1 MIDENG
7 FIKPDAEETEQL
19 DISTIAEGSVTP
31 EAPPDVQGCGTPLP
45 KTFPRT
51 FSQSEGRFP
60 PAVSAYDAP
69 IPPSQPAA
77 KPSNPGR
84 VFLVW
89 GLIIGLLLGSVL
101 GGILGNYVVMSNPGT
116 FPWAR
121 TVSTTYPGTTSSGI
135 TVVTTEEQ
143 AVENAVK
150 IASPAVVQINIT
162 SVSQNPFGFSYGQ
175 QEGLGSG
182 FIITSDGYV
191 LTNNHVVENA
201 TKITVVLKDGR
212 EFRGQVVGTDATSD
226 VAVVKISGTN
236 LPTVE
241 LGDSSTLSVGQKV
254 IAIGNPYG
262 LSQTVTT
269 GVISALERNVQ
280 ASQTETLVGV
290 VQTDAAINPGN
301 SGGPLV
307 DLSGRVVGMNTMI
320 YQNAQGLGFSVSVN
334 TVRKVYDAIIKNGK
348 VTWPALGIQG
358 ATLTTSI
365 VDQYNLK
372 ASQGVYV
379 VQITSGSGAEVAGLK
394 AGDVIT
400 AIDDKPMT
408 TIDGVLGYIRSKN
421 VGDTVQVVVDRSG
434 STKTFAVTLKA
445 LGQ

>member
-19 DISTIAEGSVTP
+19 DTSTTAEGYVTP
-31 EAPPDVQGCGTPLP
+31 ETPPTVPVHISP
-45 KTFPRT
+45 
-51 FSQSEGRFP
+51 SP
-60 PAVSAYDAP
+60 PA
-69 IPPSQPAA
+69 QPLR
-77 KPSNPGR
+77 PSNPSR
-84 VFLVW
+84 VLLVW

-101 GGILGNYVVMSNPGT
+101 GGIAGNYIVMKNPGT

-121 TVSTTYPGTTSSGI
+121 TISTAYPAQTSSSGTTI
-135 TVVTTEEQ
+135 VTTEEQ
-143 AVENAVK
+143 AIENAVK
-150 IASPAVVQINIT
+150 VASPAVVQINIT
-162 SVSQNPFGFSYGQ
+162 SVSQNPFGFSSGQ

-212 EFRGQVVGTDATSD
+212 EFRGQVVGTDSTSD

-241 LGDSSTLSVGQKV
+241 LGDSSTLTVGQRV

-348 VTWPALGIQG
+348 ITWPALGIQG

-372 ASQGVYV
+372 VSQGVYV
-379 VQITSGSGAEVAGLK
+379 VQITSGSGAEAAGLK
-394 AGDVIT
+394 AGDVVT
-400 AIDDKPMT
+400 TIDDKPMT

-434 STKTFAVTLKA
+434 TAKTFSVTLKA

>member
-1 MIDENG
+1 MIDESG
-7 FIKPDAEETEQL
+7 FIKPDAEETEHP
-19 DISTIAEGSVTP
+19 DTSRTVEGDVAPQTP
-31 EAPPDVQGCGTPLP
+31 PTVQEYSAPLP
-45 KTFPRT
+45 
-51 FSQSEGRFP
+51 P
-60 PAVSAYDAP
+60 P
-69 IPPSQPAA
+69 QPART
-77 KPSNPGR
+77 SNPGR
-84 VFLVW
+84 VLLVW

-121 TVSTTYPGTTSSGI
+121 TVSTTYPVGTSGSGTTI
-135 TVVTTEEQ
+135 VTTEEQ
-143 AVENAVK
+143 AIENAVK

-162 SVSQNPFGFSYGQ
+162 SVSQNPFGFSSGT

-201 TKITVVLKDGR
+201 TKITVMLKDGR
-212 EFRGQVVGTDATSD
+212 EFSGQVVGTDATSD
-226 VAVVKISGTN
+226 IAVVKISGTN
-236 LPTVE
+236 LPPVE
-241 LGDSSTLSVGQKV
+241 LGDSSALTVGQKV

-280 ASQTETLVGV
+280 ASATETLVGV

-320 YQNAQGLGFSVSVN
+320 YQDAQGLGFSVSVN
-334 TVRKVYDAIIKNGK
+334 TAKKVYDAIIKNGK

-365 VDQYNLK
+365 AQQYNLK
-372 ASQGVYV
+372 VSHGVYI
-379 VQITSGSGAEVAGLK
+379 VQITSGSGAQDVGLK
-394 AGDVIT
+394 VGDVIT

-408 TIDGVLGYIRSKN
+408 TIDGVLSYIRSRN
-421 VGDTVQVVVDRSG
+421 VGDTVQVVADRNG
-434 STKTFAVTLKA
+434 TTKTFSVILKA
-445 LGQ
+445 LG

>member
-7 FIKPDAEETEQL
+7 FIKPDPEEAQNL
-19 DISTIAEGSVTP
+19 DTSNTVEGYVTP
-31 EAPPDVQGCGTPLP
+31 ETPPTVPAYSSLLP
-45 KTFPRT
+45 
-51 FSQSEGRFP
+51 
-60 PAVSAYDAP
+60 
-69 IPPSQPAA
+69 QPQ
-77 KPSNPGR
+77 PVRRSSSGR
-84 VFLVW
+84 VLLVW

-121 TVSTTYPGTTSSGI
+121 TVSATYPVGTSSSSTTI
-135 TVVTTEEQ
+135 VTTEEQ
-143 AVENAVK
+143 AIENAVK

-162 SVSQNPFGFSYGQ
+162 SVSQNPFGFSSGT

-201 TKITVVLKDGR
+201 TKITVMLKDGR
-212 EFRGQVVGTDATSD
+212 EFSGQVVGTDTTSD
-226 VAVVKISGTN
+226 VAVVKINGTN
-236 LPTVE
+236 LPTVQ
-241 LGDSSTLSVGQKV
+241 LGDSSTLTVGQKV

-280 ASQTETLVGV
+280 ASATENLVGV

-320 YQNAQGLGFSVSVN
+320 YQDAQGLGFSVSIN
-334 TVRKVYDAIIKNGK
+334 TAKKVYDAIIKDGK
-348 VTWPALGIQG
+348 ITWPALGIQG

-365 VDQYNLK
+365 AQQYNVK
-372 ASQGVYV
+372 ASQGVYI
-379 VQITSGSGAEVAGLK
+379 VQITSGSGAETAGLK

-400 AIDDKPMT
+400 AIDEKPMT
-408 TIDGVLGYIRSKN
+408 TIDGVLSYIRSRN
-421 VGDTVQVVVDRSG
+421 VGDTVQVVADRG
-434 STKTFAVTLKA
+434 GTTKTFSVILKP
-445 LGQ
+445 LG

>member
-7 FIKPDAEETEQL
+7 FIKPDAEETEHP
-19 DISTIAEGSVTP
+19 DTSNTVESYVTP
-31 EAPPDVQGCGTPLP
+31 ETP
-45 KTFPRT
+45 PRT
-51 FSQSEGRFP
+51 FSQSEGHFP
-60 PAVSAYDAP
+60 PTIQGYST
-69 IPPSQPAA
+69 PSPQPARR
-77 KPSNPGR
+77 SNSGR

-121 TVSTTYPGTTSSGI
+121 TVSATYPVGTSGSGTTI
-135 TVVTTEEQ
+135 VTTEEQ
-143 AVENAVK
+143 AIENAVK

-162 SVSQNPFGFSYGQ
+162 SVSQNPFGFSSGGT

-201 TKITVVLKDGR
+201 TKITVMLKDGR
-212 EFRGQVVGTDATSD
+212 EFSGQVVGTDTTSD

-241 LGDSSTLSVGQKV
+241 LGDSSTLTVGQKV

-280 ASQTETLVGV
+280 ASATETLVGV

-307 DLSGRVVGMNTMI
+307 DLSGRVVGINTMI
-320 YQNAQGLGFSVSVN
+320 YQDAQGLGFSVSVN
-334 TVRKVYDAIIKNGK
+334 TAKKVYDAIIKNGK

-365 VDQYNLK
+365 AQQYNLK
-372 ASQGVYV
+372 VSHGVYI
-379 VQITSGSGAEVAGLK
+379 VQMTSGSGAEAAGLK

-400 AIDDKPMT
+400 TIDDKPMT
-408 TIDGVLGYIRSKN
+408 TIDGVLSYIRSKN
-421 VGDTVQVVVDRSG
+421 VGDTVQVVADRG
-434 STKTFAVTLKA
+434 GTTKTFSVILKA
-445 LGQ
+445 LG

>member
-7 FIKPDAEETEQL
+7 FIKPDPEEAQNL
-19 DISTIAEGSVTP
+19 DTSNTVEGYVTP
-31 EAPPDVQGCGTPLP
+31 ETPPTVPAYSSLLP
-45 KTFPRT
+45 
-51 FSQSEGRFP
+51 
-60 PAVSAYDAP
+60 
-69 IPPSQPAA
+69 QPQ
-77 KPSNPGR
+77 PVRRSSSGR
-84 VFLVW
+84 VLLVW

-121 TVSTTYPGTTSSGI
+121 TVSATYPVGTSSSSTTI
-135 TVVTTEEQ
+135 VTTEEQ
-143 AVENAVK
+143 AIENAVK

-162 SVSQNPFGFSYGQ
+162 SVSQNPFGFSSGT

-201 TKITVVLKDGR
+201 TKITVMLKDGR
-212 EFRGQVVGTDATSD
+212 EFSGQVVGTDTTSD
-226 VAVVKISGTN
+226 VAVVKINGTN
-236 LPTVE
+236 LPTVQ
-241 LGDSSTLSVGQKV
+241 LGDSSTLTVGQKV

-280 ASQTETLVGV
+280 ASATENLVGV

-320 YQNAQGLGFSVSVN
+320 YQDAQGLGFSVSIN
-334 TVRKVYDAIIKNGK
+334 TAKKVYDAIIKDGK
-348 VTWPALGIQG
+348 ITWPALGIQG

-365 VDQYNLK
+365 AQQYNVK
-372 ASQGVYV
+372 ASQGVYI
-379 VQITSGSGAEVAGLK
+379 VQITSGSGAETAGLK

-408 TIDGVLGYIRSKN
+408 TIDGVLSYIRSRN
-421 VGDTVQVVVDRSG
+421 VGDTVQVVADRG
-434 STKTFAVTLKA
+434 GTTKTFSVILKP
-445 LGQ
+445 LG

>member
-7 FIKPDAEETEQL
+7 FIKPDAEETQHA
-19 DISTIAEGSVTP
+19 DTPDTVEGYVTP
-31 EAPPDVQGCGTPLP
+31 ETPPT
-45 KTFPRT
+45 TS
-51 FSQSEGRFP
+51 SQSEGSLPRDTQGYGTLSP
-60 PAVSAYDAP
+60 EPRPAAP
-69 IPPSQPAA
+69 LYSPPSPQPQ
-77 KPSNPGR
+77 PVRQSNPGR

-89 GLIIGLLLGSVL
+89 GLIIGMLLGGVV
-101 GGILGNYVVMSNPGT
+101 GGIAGNYIVMKNPST

-121 TVSTTYPGTTSSGI
+121 TVSTTSPGTTTSGLTI
-135 TVVTTEEQ
+135 VTTEEQ
-143 AVENAVK
+143 AIENAVK
-150 IASPAVVQINIT
+150 VASPAVVQINIT
-162 SVSQNPFGFSYGQ
+162 SVSQNPFGFSSGT

-212 EFRGQVVGTDATSD
+212 EFRGQVIGTDATSD
-226 VAVVKISGTN
+226 VAVVKISGTD

-241 LGDSSTLSVGQKV
+241 LGDSSTLTVGQRV

-280 ASQTETLVGV
+280 ASATETLVGV

-348 VTWPALGIQG
+348 ITWPALGIQG

-372 ASQGVYV
+372 VSQGVYV
-379 VQITSGSGAEVAGLK
+379 VQITSGSGAEAAGLK

-408 TIDGVLGYIRSKN
+408 TIDGVLGYVRSRN
-421 VGDTVQVVVDRSG
+421 VGDTVQVVVNRAG
-434 STKTFAVTLKA
+434 TTKTFSVTLKA
-445 LGQ
+445 LSQ

>member
-1 MIDENG
+1 MWQAPLLQVRRYDMIDENG
-7 FIKPDAEETEQL
+7 FIKPDAKETEQL
-19 DISTIAEGSVTP
+19 DTSNTVEGYVTP
-31 EAPPDVQGCGTPLP
+31 ETPPTVPAYSTPFPLP
-45 KTFPRT
+45 
-51 FSQSEGRFP
+51 
-60 PAVSAYDAP
+60 
-69 IPPSQPAA
+69 QPAA
-77 KPSNPGR
+77 RPSNPGR
-84 VFLVW
+84 VLLVW

-121 TVSTTYPGTTSSGI
+121 TVSTAYPRTTGSGTTI
-135 TVVTTEEQ
+135 VTTEEQ
-143 AVENAVK
+143 AIENAVK
-150 IASPAVVQINIT
+150 VASPAVVQINIT
-162 SVSQNPFGFSYGQ
+162 SVSQNPFGFSSGQ
-175 QEGLGSG
+175 QDGLGSG

-201 TKITVVLKDGR
+201 TKITVMLKDGR

-236 LPTVE
+236 LPMVQ
-241 LGDSSTLSVGQKV
+241 LGDSSMLTVGQKV

-280 ASQTETLVGV
+280 VSQTETLVGV

-307 DLSGRVVGMNTMI
+307 DLSGRVVGINTII

-334 TVRKVYDAIIKNGK
+334 TARKVYDAIIKDGK

-365 VDQYNLK
+365 VDQYSLK
-372 ASQGVYV
+372 VSQGVYI
-379 VQITSGSGAEVAGLK
+379 VQITSGSGAQAAGLK

-408 TIDGVLGYIRSKN
+408 TIDGVLGYIRSRN
-421 VGDTVQVVVDRSG
+421 VGDTVQVVADRKG
-434 STKTFAVTLKA
+434 TTKTFAVTLKA
-445 LGQ
+445 LNQ

>member
-7 FIKPDAEETEQL
+7 FIKPDAEETEHP
-19 DISTIAEGSVTP
+19 DTSNTVEGYITP
-31 EAPPDVQGCGTPLP
+31 ETPPTVQGYSTPL
-45 KTFPRT
+45 
-51 FSQSEGRFP
+51 
-60 PAVSAYDAP
+60 
-69 IPPSQPAA
+69 PPSQPTR
-77 KPSNPGR
+77 PSNPGR
-84 VFLVW
+84 VLLVW

-121 TVSTTYPGTTSSGI
+121 TVSTTYPGTSSSGTTI
-135 TVVTTEEQ
+135 VTTEEQ
-143 AVENAVK
+143 AIENAVK

-162 SVSQNPFGFSYGQ
+162 SVSQNPFGFSSGQ

-201 TKITVVLKDGR
+201 TKITVMLKDGR
-212 EFRGQVVGTDATSD
+212 EFRGQVVGTDSTSD

-236 LPTVE
+236 LPTVQ
-241 LGDSSTLSVGQKV
+241 LGDSSTLTVGQKV

-262 LSQTVTT
+262 LSQTVTA
-269 GVISALERNVQ
+269 GVVSALERNIQ
-280 ASQTETLVGV
+280 ASQSETLMGV

-301 SGGPLV
+301 SGGPLI
-307 DLSGRVVGMNTMI
+307 DLSGHVIGINTMI

-334 TVRKVYDAIIKNGK
+334 TAKKVYDAIIKNGK

-365 VDQYNLK
+365 TEQYNLK
-372 ASQGVYV
+372 VSQGVYI
-379 VQITSGSGAEVAGLK
+379 VQITSGSGAQAAGLK

-400 AIDDKPMT
+400 AIDGKSMT
-408 TIDGVLGYIRSKN
+408 TIDGVLTYIRSRS
-421 VGDTVQVVVDRSG
+421 VGDTVQVVVDRNG
-434 STKTFAVTLKA
+434 TTETFSVTLKA
-445 LGQ
+445 LSQ

>member
-1 MIDENG
+1 MWQAHLLQVRRYDMIDENS
-7 FIKPDAEETEQL
+7 FIKADAEETEQL
-19 DISTIAEGSVTP
+19 DTSTTVEGYVTP
-31 EAPPDVQGCGTPLP
+31 EAPPETP
-45 KTFPRT
+45 
-51 FSQSEGRFP
+51 SQSEEHFP
-60 PAVSAYDAP
+60 PAVSAYSTPAP
-69 IPPSQPAA
+69 SPQPAA
-77 KPSNPGR
+77 MPSNPGR

-121 TVSTTYPGTTSSGI
+121 TVSTTYPGTIGSGI
-135 TVVTTEEQ
+135 TIVTTEEQ
-143 AVENAVK
+143 AIENAVRV
-150 IASPAVVQINIT
+150 ASPAVVQINIT

-175 QEGLGSG
+175 QEDLGSG

-212 EFRGQVVGTDATSD
+212 EFRGQVVGTDSTSD

-241 LGDSSTLSVGQKV
+241 LGDSSALTVGQKV

-365 VDQYNLK
+365 VDQYSLK
-372 ASQGVYV
+372 VSQGVYI
-379 VQITSGSGAEVAGLK
+379 VQITAGSGAQAAGLK

-408 TIDGVLGYIRSKN
+408 TIDGVLGYIRSRN
-421 VGDTVQVVVDRSG
+421 VGDTVQVATDRKG
-434 STKTFAVTLKA
+434 TTKTFSVTLRA

>member
-1 MIDENG
+1 MWQVHLLQVRRYDMIDENG

-19 DISTIAEGSVTP
+19 DISNTVEGYVTP
-31 EAPPDVQGCGTPLP
+31 EAPAGAP
-45 KTFPRT
+45 
-51 FSQSEGRFP
+51 SQSEEHFSP
-60 PAVSAYDAP
+60 TVSAFSTP
-69 IPPSQPAA
+69 TPPPQPVAI
-77 KPSNPGR
+77 PSNPGR

-121 TVSTTYPGTTSSGI
+121 TVSMTNPGTIGSGI
-135 TVVTTEEQ
+135 TIVTTEEQ
-143 AVENAVK
+143 AIENAVK
-150 IASPAVVQINIT
+150 VASPAVVQINIT

-212 EFRGQVVGTDATSD
+212 EFRGQVVGTDSTSD

-241 LGDSSTLSVGQKV
+241 LGDSSALTVGQKV

-365 VDQYNLK
+365 VDQYSLK
-372 ASQGVYV
+372 VSQGVYV
-379 VQITSGSGAEVAGLK
+379 VQITAGSGAQAAGLK
-394 AGDVIT
+394 TGDVIT

-408 TIDGVLGYIRSKN
+408 TIDGVLGYIRSRS
-421 VGDTVQVVVDRSG
+421 VGDTVQVIVDRSG
-434 STKTFAVTLKA
+434 TAKTFSVTLKA
-445 LGQ
+445 LSQ

>member
-7 FIKPDAEETEQL
+7 FIQPDAEETEHP
-19 DISTIAEGSVTP
+19 DTSNTVEGYVTP
-31 EAPPDVQGCGTPLP
+31 ETPPTAPVYSSPLP
-45 KTFPRT
+45 PPQPPR
-51 FSQSEGRFP
+51 
-60 PAVSAYDAP
+60 
-69 IPPSQPAA
+69 
-77 KPSNPGR
+77 PSNPGR

-101 GGILGNYVVMSNPGT
+101 GGIAGNYIVMSNPGT

-121 TVSTTYPGTTSSGI
+121 TVLTTYPVGTSSPSTTI
-135 TVVTTEEQ
+135 VTTEEQ
-143 AVENAVK
+143 AIENAVK

-162 SVSQNPFGFSYGQ
+162 SVSQNPFGFSSGT

-241 LGDSSTLSVGQKV
+241 LGDSSTLTVGQKV

-320 YQNAQGLGFSVSVN
+320 YQDAQGLGFSVSVN

-348 VTWPALGIQG
+348 ITWPALGIQG

-372 ASQGVYV
+372 VSQGVYV

-408 TIDGVLGYIRSKN
+408 TIDGVLSYIRSKN
-421 VGDTVQVVVDRSG
+421 VGDTVQVVADRNG
-434 STKTFAVTLKA
+434 TTKTFSVILKA
-445 LGQ
+445 LG

>member
-1 MIDENG
+1 MIDENS
-7 FIKPDAEETEQL
+7 FIKADAEETEQL
-19 DISTIAEGSVTP
+19 DTSTTVQSYVTP
-31 EAPPDVQGCGTPLP
+31 EAPPDNP
-45 KTFPRT
+45 
-51 FSQSEGRFP
+51 SQSEEHFP
-60 PAVSAYDAP
+60 PAVSAYSTPAP
-69 IPPSQPAA
+69 SPQPAA
-77 KPSNPGR
+77 MPSNPGR

-121 TVSTTYPGTTSSGI
+121 TVSTTYPGTTGSGI
-135 TVVTTEEQ
+135 TIVTTEEQ
-143 AVENAVK
+143 AIENAVRV
-150 IASPAVVQINIT
+150 ASPAVVQINIT

-212 EFRGQVVGTDATSD
+212 EFRGQVVGTDSTSD

-241 LGDSSTLSVGQKV
+241 LGDSSALTVGQKV

-365 VDQYNLK
+365 VDQYSLK
-372 ASQGVYV
+372 VSQGVYI
-379 VQITSGSGAEVAGLK
+379 VQITAGSGAQAAGLK

-408 TIDGVLGYIRSKN
+408 TIDGVLGYIRSRN
-421 VGDTVQVVVDRSG
+421 VGDTVQVAADRKG
-434 STKTFAVTLKA
+434 TTKTFSVTLRA

>member
-19 DISTIAEGSVTP
+19 DTSNTVEGYVAP
-31 EAPPDVQGCGTPLP
+31 EASAGAP
-45 KTFPRT
+45 
-51 FSQSEGRFP
+51 SQSEERFP
-60 PAVSAYDAP
+60 PTVSAYSTP
-69 IPPSQPAA
+69 VPPPQTTAR
-77 KPSNPGR
+77 PSNPGR

-101 GGILGNYVVMSNPGT
+101 GGIAGNYIVMKNPGT

-121 TVSTTYPGTTSSGI
+121 TISTTNPGTGGSGI
-135 TVVTTEEQ
+135 TIVTTEEQ
-143 AVENAVK
+143 AIENAVRV
-150 IASPAVVQINIT
+150 ASPAVVQINIT
-162 SVSQNPFGFSYGQ
+162 SVSQNPFGFSSGT

-212 EFRGQVVGTDATSD
+212 EFRGQVVGTDSTSD

-241 LGDSSTLSVGQKV
+241 LGNSSALTVGQKV

-334 TVRKVYDAIIKNGK
+334 TVRKVYDAIIKSGK
-348 VTWPALGIQG
+348 VSWPALGIQG
-358 ATLTTSI
+358 ATLTTTI

-372 ASQGVYV
+372 VSQGVYV
-379 VQITSGSGAEVAGLK
+379 VQITDGSGAQAAGLK

-408 TIDGVLGYIRSKN
+408 TIDGVLSYIRSRN
-421 VGDTVQVVVDRSG
+421 VGDSVQVVADRNG
-434 STKTFAVTLKA
+434 TTRTFSVTLKA
-445 LGQ
+445 LG

>member
-1 MIDENG
+1 MIDENS
-7 FIKPDAEETEQL
+7 FIKPDAEETERPDTSQ
-19 DISTIAEGSVTP
+19 TVEGHTTP
-31 EAPPDVQGCGTPLP
+31 ETPPVVPAYGAPLP
-45 KTFPRT
+45 L
-51 FSQSEGRFP
+51 P
-60 PAVSAYDAP
+60 PP
-69 IPPSQPAA
+69 QPAR
-77 KPSNPGR
+77 PSNPGR
-84 VFLVW
+84 VLLVW

-121 TVSTTYPGTTSSGI
+121 TVSTAYPTNTSSSGTTI
-135 TVVTTEEQ
+135 VTTEEQ
-143 AVENAVK
+143 AIENAVK

-162 SVSQNPFGFSYGQ
+162 SVSQNPFGFSSGT

-212 EFRGQVVGTDATSD
+212 EFRGQVVGTDSTSD
-226 VAVVKISGTN
+226 VAVVKISGTD
-236 LPTVE
+236 LPTVQ
-241 LGDSSTLSVGQKV
+241 LGDSSTLTVGQKV

-365 VDQYNLK
+365 VEQYSLK
-372 ASQGVYV
+372 VSQGVYI
-379 VQITSGSGAEVAGLK
+379 VQITSGSGAEAAGLK

-400 AIDDKPMT
+400 EIDGKSMT
-408 TIDGVLGYIRSKN
+408 TIDGVLSYVRSMN

-434 STKTFAVTLKA
+434 TTKTFSVTLKA
-445 LGQ
+445 LG

>member
-7 FIKPDAEETEQL
+7 FIKPDAEETEHP
-19 DISTIAEGSVTP
+19 DTSNTVEGYITP
-31 EAPPDVQGCGTPLP
+31 ETPPTVQGYSTPL
-45 KTFPRT
+45 
-51 FSQSEGRFP
+51 
-60 PAVSAYDAP
+60 
-69 IPPSQPAA
+69 PPSQPTR
-77 KPSNPGR
+77 PSNPGR
-84 VFLVW
+84 VLLVW

-121 TVSTTYPGTTSSGI
+121 TVSTTYPGTSSSGTTI
-135 TVVTTEEQ
+135 VTTEEQ
-143 AVENAVK
+143 AIENAVK

-162 SVSQNPFGFSYGQ
+162 SVSQNPFGFSSGQ

-201 TKITVVLKDGR
+201 TKITVMLKDGR
-212 EFRGQVVGTDATSD
+212 EFRGQVVGTDSTSD

-236 LPTVE
+236 LPTVQ
-241 LGDSSTLSVGQKV
+241 LGDSSTLTVGQKV

-262 LSQTVTT
+262 LSQTVTA
-269 GVISALERNVQ
+269 GVVSALERNIQ
-280 ASQTETLVGV
+280 ASQSETLVGV

-301 SGGPLV
+301 SGGPLI
-307 DLSGRVVGMNTMI
+307 DLSGHVIGINTMI

-334 TVRKVYDAIIKNGK
+334 TAKKVYDAIIKNGK

-365 VDQYNLK
+365 TEQYNLK
-372 ASQGVYV
+372 VSQGVYI
-379 VQITSGSGAEVAGLK
+379 VQITSGSGAQAAGLK
-394 AGDVIT
+394 AGDVIS
-400 AIDDKPMT
+400 AIDGKSMT
-408 TIDGVLGYIRSKN
+408 TIDGVLTYIRSRS
-421 VGDTVQVVVDRSG
+421 VGDTVQVVVDRNG
-434 STKTFAVTLKA
+434 TTETFSVTLKA
-445 LGQ
+445 LSQ

>member
-7 FIKPDAEETEQL
+7 FIKPDVEETEHL
-19 DISTIAEGSVTP
+19 DTSNTVEGYVTP
-31 EAPPDVQGCGTPLP
+31 ETP
-45 KTFPRT
+45 PRT
-51 FSQSEGRFP
+51 FSQSEERFP
-60 PAVSAYDAP
+60 PTIQGYST
-69 IPPSQPAA
+69 PSPQPT
-77 KPSNPGR
+77 KRSNSGR

-101 GGILGNYVVMSNPGT
+101 GGILGNYIVMSNPGT

-121 TVSTTYPGTTSSGI
+121 TISVNYPVGTSGSGTTI
-135 TVVTTEEQ
+135 VTTEEQ
-143 AVENAVK
+143 AIENAVK

-162 SVSQNPFGFSYGQ
+162 SVSQNPFGFSSGT

-201 TKITVVLKDGR
+201 TKITVMLKDGR
-212 EFRGQVVGTDATSD
+212 EFRGQVVGTDTTSD

-241 LGDSSTLSVGQKV
+241 LGDSSTLTVGQKV

-320 YQNAQGLGFSVSVN
+320 YQDAQGLGFSVSIN
-334 TVRKVYDAIIKNGK
+334 TAKKVYDAILKNGK
-348 VTWPALGIQG
+348 ITWPALGIQG

-365 VDQYNLK
+365 AEQYNLK
-372 ASQGVYV
+372 ASQGVYI
-379 VQITSGSGAEVAGLK
+379 VQITSGSGAEAAGLK

-400 AIDDKPMT
+400 TIDDKSMT
-408 TIDGVLGYIRSKN
+408 TIDGVLSYIRSKN
-421 VGDTVQVVVDRSG
+421 VGDTVQVAVDRG
-434 STKTFAVTLKA
+434 GTTKTFSVVLKA
-445 LGQ
+445 LG

>member
-7 FIKPDAEETEQL
+7 FIRPDTEETTHP
-19 DISTIAEGSVTP
+19 DSSNIVEGSIPP
-31 EAPPDVQGCGTPLP
+31 EASLDAQGYDTPLP
-45 KTFPRT
+45 ETSTTVPAYGSPLSPPQPPR
-51 FSQSEGRFP
+51 
-60 PAVSAYDAP
+60 
-69 IPPSQPAA
+69 PS
-77 KPSNPGR
+77 SPGR

-121 TVSTTYPGTTSSGI
+121 TVSTSYPTQTSGTTI
-135 TVVTTEEQ
+135 VTTEEQ

-150 IASPAVVQINIT
+150 VASPAVVQINIT
-162 SVSQNPFGFSYGQ
+162 SVSQNPFGFSSGQ

-201 TKITVVLKDGR
+201 TKITVMLKDGR

-236 LPTVE
+236 LPTVQ
-241 LGDSSTLSVGQKV
+241 LGDSSMLTVGQKV

-307 DLSGRVVGMNTMI
+307 DLSGRVVGINTMI

-334 TVRKVYDAIIKNGK
+334 TARKVYDAIIKSGK

-365 VDQYNLK
+365 AEQYSLK
-372 ASQGVYV
+372 ATQGVYI
-379 VQITSGSGAEVAGLK
+379 VQVMSSSGAEAAGLK
-394 AGDVIT
+394 TGDVIT

-408 TIDGVLGYIRSKN
+408 TIDGVLSYVRSKN

-434 STKTFAVTLKA
+434 TARTFSVTLKA
-445 LGQ
+445 LSQ

>member
-7 FIKPDAEETEQL
+7 FIKPDAEETEHP
-19 DISTIAEGSVTP
+19 DTSNTVEGYVTP
-31 EAPPDVQGCGTPLP
+31 ETPPTVQGYSTPSP
-45 KTFPRT
+45 QP
-51 FSQSEGRFP
+51 
-60 PAVSAYDAP
+60 
-69 IPPSQPAA
+69 QPARR
-77 KPSNPGR
+77 SNPGR

-121 TVSTTYPGTTSSGI
+121 TVSTTYPVGTSGSGTTI
-135 TVVTTEEQ
+135 VTTEEQ
-143 AVENAVK
+143 AIENAVK

-162 SVSQNPFGFSYGQ
+162 SVSQNPFGFSSGT

-201 TKITVVLKDGR
+201 TKITVMLKDGR
-212 EFRGQVVGTDATSD
+212 EFSGQVVGTDATSD

-236 LPTVE
+236 LPTVK
-241 LGDSSTLSVGQKV
+241 LGDSSTLTVGQKV

-280 ASQTETLVGV
+280 ASATETLVGV

-320 YQNAQGLGFSVSVN
+320 YQDAQGLGFSVSVN
-334 TVRKVYDAIIKNGK
+334 TAKKVYDAIIKNGK

-365 VDQYNLK
+365 AQQYNLK
-372 ASQGVYV
+372 VSQGVYI
-379 VQITSGSGAEVAGLK
+379 VQITSGSGAQDVGLK
-394 AGDVIT
+394 VGDVIT

-408 TIDGVLGYIRSKN
+408 TIDGVLSYIRSRN
-421 VGDTVQVVVDRSG
+421 VGDTVQVVADRNG
-434 STKTFAVTLKA
+434 TTKTFSVILKA
-445 LGQ
+445 LG

>member
-7 FIKPDAEETEQL
+7 FIKPDAEETEHP
-19 DISTIAEGSVTP
+19 DTSNTVEGYVTP
-31 EAPPDVQGCGTPLP
+31 ETPPTVQGYSTPSP
-45 KTFPRT
+45 QP
-51 FSQSEGRFP
+51 
-60 PAVSAYDAP
+60 
-69 IPPSQPAA
+69 QPARR
-77 KPSNPGR
+77 SNPGR

-121 TVSTTYPGTTSSGI
+121 TVSTTYPVGTSGSGTTI
-135 TVVTTEEQ
+135 VTTEEQ
-143 AVENAVK
+143 AIENAVK

-162 SVSQNPFGFSYGQ
+162 SVSQNPFGFSSGT

-201 TKITVVLKDGR
+201 TKITVMLKDGR
-212 EFRGQVVGTDATSD
+212 EFSGQVVGTDATSD

-241 LGDSSTLSVGQKV
+241 LGDSSTLTVGQKV

-280 ASQTETLVGV
+280 ASATETLVGV

-320 YQNAQGLGFSVSVN
+320 YQDAQGLGFSVSVN
-334 TVRKVYDAIIKNGK
+334 TAKKVYDAIIKNGK

-365 VDQYNLK
+365 AQQYNLK
-372 ASQGVYV
+372 VSQGVYI
-379 VQITSGSGAEVAGLK
+379 VQITSGSGAQDVGLK
-394 AGDVIT
+394 VGDVIT

-408 TIDGVLGYIRSKN
+408 TIDGVLSYIRSRN
-421 VGDTVQVVVDRSG
+421 VGDTVQVVADRNG
-434 STKTFAVTLKA
+434 TTKTFSVILKA
-445 LGQ
+445 LG

>member
-7 FIKPDAEETEQL
+7 FIKPDAEETEHP
-19 DISTIAEGSVTP
+19 DTSNTVEGYVTP
-31 EAPPDVQGCGTPLP
+31 ETPPTVQGYTTPSP
-45 KTFPRT
+45 
-51 FSQSEGRFP
+51 
-60 PAVSAYDAP
+60 
-69 IPPSQPAA
+69 QPQ
-77 KPSNPGR
+77 PVRRSSSGR
-84 VFLVW
+84 VLLVW

-116 FPWAR
+116 FPWAH
-121 TVSTTYPGTTSSGI
+121 TVSATYPVGTSSSSTTI
-135 TVVTTEEQ
+135 VTTEEQ
-143 AVENAVK
+143 AIENAVK

-162 SVSQNPFGFSYGQ
+162 SVSQNPFGFSSGT

-182 FIITSDGYV
+182 FIITPDGYV

-201 TKITVVLKDGR
+201 TKITVMLKDGR
-212 EFRGQVVGTDATSD
+212 EFSGQVVGTDTTSD
-226 VAVVKISGTN
+226 VAVVKINGTN
-236 LPTVE
+236 LPTVQ
-241 LGDSSTLSVGQKV
+241 LGDSSTLTVGQKV

-320 YQNAQGLGFSVSVN
+320 YQDAQGLGFSVSVN
-334 TVRKVYDAIIKNGK
+334 TAKKVYDAIIKNGK

-365 VDQYNLK
+365 AEQYNLK
-372 ASQGVYV
+372 VSQGVYI
-379 VQITSGSGAEVAGLK
+379 VQITPGSGAEAVGLK

-400 AIDDKPMT
+400 AIDDKSMT
-408 TIDGVLGYIRSKN
+408 TIDGVLSYIRSKN
-421 VGDTVQVVVDRSG
+421 VGDTVQVVADRNG
-434 STKTFAVTLKA
+434 TTKTFSVILKA
-445 LGQ
+445 LG

>member
-7 FIKPDAEETEQL
+7 FIKPDTEETERL
-19 DISTIAEGSVTP
+19 DTSNTVESYATP
-31 EAPPDVQGCGTPLP
+31 ETPP
-45 KTFPRT
+45 KIS
-51 FSQSEGRFP
+51 SQSEGRFP
-60 PAVSAYDAP
+60 PTVQGYST
-69 IPPSQPAA
+69 PSPQPQ
-77 KPSNPGR
+77 PGRRSNSGR

-121 TVSTTYPGTTSSGI
+121 TISTSYPVGTSGSGTTI
-135 TVVTTEEQ
+135 VTTEEQ
-143 AVENAVK
+143 AIENAVK

-162 SVSQNPFGFSYGQ
+162 SVSQNPFGFSSGT

-201 TKITVVLKDGR
+201 TKITVMLKDGR
-212 EFRGQVVGTDATSD
+212 EFRGQVVGTDTTSD

-241 LGDSSTLSVGQKV
+241 LGDSSTLTVGQKV

-320 YQNAQGLGFSVSVN
+320 YQDAQGLGFSVSIN
-334 TVRKVYDAIIKNGK
+334 TAKKVYDAILKNGK
-348 VTWPALGIQG
+348 ITWPALGIQG

-365 VDQYNLK
+365 AQQYNVK
-372 ASQGVYV
+372 ASQGVYI
-379 VQITSGSGAEVAGLK
+379 VQITSGSGAEAAGLK

-400 AIDDKPMT
+400 TIDDKPMT
-408 TIDGVLGYIRSKN
+408 TIDGILSYIRSKN
-421 VGDTVQVVVDRSG
+421 VGDTVQVVADRG
-434 STKTFAVTLKA
+434 GTTKTFSVILKA
-445 LGQ
+445 LG